1 MLKKLFLLCC
11 LFASINMQ
19 AQNAE
24 ERLGK
29 LMNEARWF
37 DLKQELT
44 TTPTDS
50 VNPLIYKMAVAIT
63 HHYFNRPDS
72 ACSVLGDLLN
82 NHQEELGDNTLSM
95 ATLMGTNLMRANH
108 YAEAADM
115 MQGIYDQLKAHGTDM
130 AQAEGYRMC
139 ALQYRAFVGN
149 APTCKPLHKA
159 DTYHVPMGVHNAMH
173 MGKDKTAK
181 GHFITMDG
189 RINGKEST
197 LVFDTGAGTN
207 IISSNQA
214 RDYGLRL
221 LDATVS
227 MFGVGTQQGRYAI
240 ADTLR
245 IGDMAWSN
253 VPFLIIEIQTGRA
266 DADSVGALL
275 PPVIGLP
282 VMYRMQEIQL
292 DFEHRQFIIPAAPSP
307 CLPNGSNL
315 LRTELEGLRL
325 TTTNEHGTP
334 LYFQLDT
341 GGYNTN
347 LFPKWYEQHKAEVQA
362 MGKPDSL
369 RVAGVGGVRIT
380 QSYCLPQK
388 EFRLGNGTAVLD
400 SVMVDTGIDLHTG
413 EQKRLHHLEGNE
425 DGIIGLDL
433 LERFKKVVL
442 NLKEMYLNGIPY

>member
-1 MLKKLFLLCC
+1 
-11 LFASINMQ
+11 
-19 AQNAE
+19 
-24 ERLGK
+24 
-29 LMNEARWF
+29 
-37 DLKQELT
+37 
-44 TTPTDS
+44 
-50 VNPLIYKMAVAIT
+50 MAVAIT
-63 HHYFNRPDS
+63 HHFFNRPDS

-95 ATLMGTNLMRANH
+95 ATLMGMNLARANH
-108 YAEAADM
+108 YAEAADV
-115 MQGIYDQLKAHGTDM
+115 MQGIYDQLKAGADR
-130 AQAEGYRMC
+130 GYRMC
-139 ALQYRAFVGN
+139 ALQYRAFADN
-149 APTCKPLHKA
+149 APTCKPLHRA
-159 DTYHVPMGVHNAMH
+159 NTYFVPMGVHNAMH

-253 VPFLIIEIQTGRA
+253 VPFLIIDIQTGRA

-282 VMYRMQEIQL
+282 VMHRMQEIQL

-315 LRTELEGLRL
+315 LRTELERLRL

-334 LYFQLDT
+334 LYFHLDT
-341 GGYNTN
+341 GGY
-347 LFPKWYEQHKAEVQA
+347 
-362 MGKPDSL
+362 KP
-369 RVAGVGGVRIT
+369 I
-380 QSYCLPQK
+380 C
-388 EFRLGNGTAVLD
+388 FRNGT
-400 SVMVDTGIDLHTG
+400 SNIFFI
-413 EQKRLHHLEGNE
+413 R
-425 DGIIGLDL
+425 
-433 LERFKKVVL
+433 
-442 NLKEMYLNGIPY
+442 